1 MQESVTQD
9 VPRRNAICEIGS
21 WRWACITITLRLPH
35 SFGIGEE
42 TGEGRGCGGG
52 HVVGGK
58 LGPSYL

>member
-1 MQESVTQD
+1 MQERVTQD
-9 VPRRNAICEIGS
+9 VLIVTQFARLAVG
-21 WRWACITITLRLPH
+21 RWACITITLRLPH